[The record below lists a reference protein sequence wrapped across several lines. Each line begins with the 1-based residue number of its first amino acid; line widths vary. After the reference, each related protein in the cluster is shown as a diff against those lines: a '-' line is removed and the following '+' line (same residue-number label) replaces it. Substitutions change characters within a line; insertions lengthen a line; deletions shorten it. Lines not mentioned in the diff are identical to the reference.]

1 MMQSYIRKK
10 KSYRSSKQRQRDGK
24 RRRGNGAKKVPVLCV
39 LGPKKRIKATLPDE
53 KEVAI
58 YRPKKIAEAMASVG
72 ENSLLLRASA
82 VRGGIYYKLDI
93 SPLKPGVK
101 GKARGFMSWKRHDGQ
116 MVYVALFRAKSGKF
130 VLVWDNRKEFSRWS
144 WTPVSARP
152 TRKNKPRNPRQGFT
166 TQNSFEPLKEPEE
179 KVVPKKVVS
188 KQCHF
193 PSLQGGTRNPTSS
206 TYNPAWGGN
215 VRKRIE
221 DVEKAKKA
229 AEDAKQAAKQA
240 AKKAALANTETDPRD
255 RRIQIFNEDD
265 PRGRRIQIF
274 EEGVDEDF
282 GYEEFDDDEYDDEY
296 PEDEYPENEYPENE
310 YDN

>member
-1 MMQSYIRKK
+1 MNRGYSA
-10 KSYRSSKQRQRDGK
+10 KQVRVQ
-24 RRRGNGAKKVPVLCV
+24 CV
-39 LGPKKRIKATLPDE
+39 LESNGRIKASLPDG
-53 KEVAI
+53 KEVSI
-58 YRPKKIAEAMASVG
+58 YQPGRIAKSMESVG

-188 KQCHF
+188 NKSYF
-193 PSLQGGTRNPTSS
+193 PPLSDGTGKPKTSA
-206 TYNPAWGGN
+206 YNPAWGGN